1 MGIELN
7 LNIFETN
14 LINLGIVLSVVFLV
28 IVDAF
33 KAALNERK
41 EGILT
46 ALNEANERYEEAQ
59 TRLNAAVALLDEAKE
74 KESIQSQYAL
84 EEDRMNQKFEND
96 STLAGARLS
105 KTLYNHMVH
114 TSISKART
122 YLVTHVNQ
130 VGQNAS
136 LSKVVDLI
144 DSEKEVALA

>member
-74 KESIQSQYAL
+74 
-84 EEDRMNQKFEND
+84 
-96 STLAGARLS
+96 LS
-105 KTLYNHMVH
+105 
-114 TSISKART
+114 
-122 YLVTHVNQ
+122 
-130 VGQNAS
+130 
-136 LSKVVDLI
+136 LI
-144 DSEKEVALA
+144 HI